1 MLAATASEDE
11 RELYL
16 KEADTYLME
25 GLTDL
30 YSDVNAQVKA
40 LAWRIIDKFTVYDE
54 KLVFEF
60 KSGPTIEV
68 DA

>member
-40 LAWRIIDKFTVYDE
+40 LARRIIDKFTVYDE

-60 KSGPTIEV
+60 KSGLTIEV